1 VQIAKSSDEI
11 AKKKARHENLPRT
24 GPGPRL
30 LMDLGLSKRH
40 RSVGL
45 IQLHQ
50 TLDPRVESMQH
61 IVTQLRHMET
71 EDHKPTRGEPRIK
84 RCRSRRE

>member
-1 VQIAKSSDEI
+1 VQIARSSDEI
-11 AKKKARHENLPRT
+11 AKKKARNENLPRT

-50 TLDPRVESMQH
+50 TLDPRAESMQRT
-61 IVTQLRHMET
+61 VTKFRCMET
-71 EDHKPTRGEPRIK
+71 KDHRHTRGKP
-84 RCRSRRE
+84 

>member
-1 VQIAKSSDEI
+1 VQIARSSDEI
-11 AKKKARHENLPRT
+11 AKKKAGNENLPRT
-24 GPGPRL
+24 GPGPGL

-50 TLDPRVESMQH
+50 TLDPRAVSMQRM
-61 IVTQLRHMET
+61 VTQLRHMEI
-71 EDHKPTRGEPRIK
+71 EDHKPTRGGPRIK
-84 RCRSRRE
+84 RRRLRRE